1 MSDAGF
7 QHTRDLVQAYEKPST
22 TNRTAAQAMSLP
34 AMN

>member
-7 QHTRDLVQAYEKPST
+7 QHTRDLVQAYAEAFK